1 MVTLHEAPKRV
12 ESDTTPPEK
21 FARFRRNPKS
31 WEEVDGLNQDDFS
44 GSQKRGDF
52 KVQPFMFM
60 GCKDLSTD
68 Q

>member
-1 MVTLHEAPKRV
+1 MVTLHEAPNGLNPIQ
-12 ESDTTPPEK
+12 PPENWHV
-21 FARFRRNPKS
+21 FQGTPSRGRRWMGS
-31 WEEVDGLNQDDFS
+31 FDDFS
-44 GSQKRGDF
+44 GSQKRGDL